1 MRANQA
7 GTVEYH
13 HYKISGICF
22 FLSLLEGVNKGGHF
36 LGQGLVSGGRG
47 SLGLSPILL
56 PLALFTLTASPLIL
70 ARILITPTFPAGSL
84 FLVFSFQKS
93 FLMGKNWKQFYEGKE
108 MTISNY
114 LCMFTYIFTLN
125 IYREK
130 ILHQVK

>member
-56 PLALFTLTASPLIL
+56 LLALFTLTASQLIL
-70 ARILITPTFPAGSL
+70 AGILITPTFPAESL

-108 MTISNY
+108 MTISKY